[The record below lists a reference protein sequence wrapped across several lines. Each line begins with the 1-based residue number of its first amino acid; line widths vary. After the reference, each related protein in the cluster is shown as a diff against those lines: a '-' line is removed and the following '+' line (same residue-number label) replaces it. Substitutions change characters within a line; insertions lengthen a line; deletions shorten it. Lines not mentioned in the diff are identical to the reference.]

1 MKNNQNAKTSRD
13 GVSAKSLGL
22 MLAES
27 IGNRIRDGHFGKGDR
42 LPSESVL
49 MKDYQVSRTVVRE
62 ALAKLQAMGLVETR
76 HGIGTFVRG
85 LEDTPFLI
93 TADQIGSLHETV
105 ALLELRIGIE
115 VEAADLAARR
125 RTAAD
130 LKKLAKALL
139 EFEKA
144 VRQGRDAIDSD
155 YAFHHA
161 IASATHN
168 THFSG
173 LMNTL
178 GSALIPRSRATQ
190 TDYTLPEVR
199 AYLERVNAEHRDI
212 YRALELGDAD
222 AARTA
227 MRIHLS
233 NSLER
238 RRRAAAKARP
248 RQRRPQ

>member
-1 MKNNQNAKTSRD
+1 
-13 GVSAKSLGL
+13 

-27 IGNRIRDGHFGKGDR
+27 LGKKIREEHIRKGEK
-42 LPSESVL
+42 LPPEAIL
-49 MKDYQVSRTVVRE
+49 MRDYHVSRTVVRE
-62 ALAKLQAMGLVETR
+62 ALAKLQATGLVETR
-76 HGIGTFVRG
+76 HGIGTFARG
-85 LEDTPFLI
+85 LEDTPFLV
-93 TADQIGSLHETV
+93 TADQSSGLSETV
-105 ALLELRIGIE
+105 FLLELRIGIE
-115 VEAADLAARR
+115 VEAAGLAAQR
-125 RTAAD
+125 RTVAD
-130 LKKLAKALL
+130 LKKLSRALL

-144 VRQGRDAIDSD
+144 VVQGRDAIDSD

-168 THFSG
+168 AHFSG

-190 TDYTLPEVR
+190 TDYTLPEVQ
-199 AYLERVNAEHRDI
+199 AYLERINAEHRDI

-222 AARTA
+222 AARAA

-238 RRRAAAKARP
+238 RRRAAEKARP
-248 RQRRPQ
+248 RDRRLK